1 MSSEALLP
9 SVIPFAGSG
18 LLGYAMGFV
27 LKKVFTERIGW
38 DVLYPCCVAQFR
50 HQTSINGSRGV
61 GAMLRMLSK
70 KRN

>member
-1 MSSEALLP
+1 MSSI
-9 SVIPFAGSG
+9 IPFAGSG